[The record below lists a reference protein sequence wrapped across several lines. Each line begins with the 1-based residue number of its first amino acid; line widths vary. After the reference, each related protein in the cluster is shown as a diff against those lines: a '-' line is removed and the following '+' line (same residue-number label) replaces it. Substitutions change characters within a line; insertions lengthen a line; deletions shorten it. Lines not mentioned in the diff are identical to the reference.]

1 MPAMIQNGR
10 TAAASR
16 DVHQDY
22 YGDRGAGGGLAN
34 FLSGV
39 GQAGSE
45 IEARQD
51 SVDGLR
57 RTLEAEIIP
66 RLMLINRH
74 AAAGESD
81 APTTAVGISEAEVG
95 HFTELLLEGS
105 IADIGMMLDRLSGRG
120 TPSSRVLLDLLAPA
134 ARLLGEFWE
143 SDARS
148 FAEVTV
154 AMGQLQAVLRVIDQ
168 KAMGHSFAPQLRSIV
183 LMPCQGEQHSFPINI
198 LDWHFRWFGWHVETL
213 GSFDRRVV
221 EPMLRKRHVNIVGL
235 SVSQESL
242 LDQLTCDIDAFRRI
256 SRNKALVVMVGGL
269 AFKGRP
275 DLVSRVGA
283 DATAEDA
290 SEAVR
295 IAGRLVEPLAVP
307 LAPTI

>member
-1 MPAMIQNGR
+1 MIQNGR
-10 TAAASR
+10 TAAVSR

-22 YGDRGAGGGLAN
+22 YGEKGSGAGLSN
-34 FLSGV
+34 FLDGV
-39 GQAGSE
+39 SQSNKGL
-45 IEARQD
+45 EARQE

-74 AAAGESD
+74 AGAGESELPV
-81 APTTAVGISEAEVG
+81 AAVGISAAEVE
-95 HFTELLLEGS
+95 HFTELLLEGG
-105 IADIGMMLDRLSGRG
+105 IADIGLMLDGLSDRG

-143 SDARS
+143 NDTRS

-168 KAMGHSFAPQLRSIV
+168 KAPGHTFAPQLRSIV

-221 EPMLRKRHVNIVGL
+221 EPILRKRHVNIIGL
-235 SVSQESL
+235 SASQESL
-242 LDQLTCDIDAFRRI
+242 LDQLTCDIDGFRRM
-256 SRNKALVVMVGGL
+256 SRNRALVVMVGGL

-290 SEAVR
+290 GEAVR
-295 IAGRLVEPLAVP
+295 IAGRLVEPLAVAE
-307 LAPTI
+307 APTI

>member
-10 TAAASR
+10 ATASSR
-16 DVHQDY
+16 DAHQEI
-22 YGDRGAGGGLAN
+22 YGDRKSGAGRSN
-34 FLSGV
+34 FLDGT
-39 GQAGSE
+39 GQADRDL
-45 IEARQD
+45 EADQEPI
-51 SVDGLR
+51 DGLR

-66 RLMLINRH
+66 RLMLINRN
-74 AAAGESD
+74 ALAVEGDVVA
-81 APTTAVGISEAEVG
+81 TAVGITDAEVG
-95 HFTELLLEGS
+95 HFTELLLEGG
-105 IADIGMMLDRLSGRG
+105 IADIGLMLDGLSDRG

-143 SDARS
+143 NDTRS

-168 KAMGHSFAPQLRSIV
+168 KATGHTFAPQLRSIV

-198 LDWHFRWFGWHVETL
+198 LDWHFRWFGWHVETV
-213 GSFDRRVV
+213 GSFDRKVV
-221 EPMLRKRHVNIVGL
+221 EPMLRKRHVNIIGL
-235 SVSQESL
+235 SASQECL
-242 LDQLTCDIDAFRRI
+242 LDQLTCDIDGFRRI
-256 SRNKALVVMVGGL
+256 SRNRALVVMVGGL

-290 SEAVR
+290 GEAVR